1 VQSFICLSTNKQ
13 VVKYWSEIDADLE
26 LELDV
31 LDDIAGEG
39 DEVVHSHILHFTLVF
54 DWCFDHVFTS
64 LFDPLKQT
72 TADPHKTER
81 KKLAKST
88 FLFPFFFCP
97 VNFTPKLPLL

>member
-1 VQSFICLSTNKQ
+1 MFVQSFICLSTNKQ

-64 LFDPLKQT
+64 LFNPLKQT

-81 KKLAKST
+81 KKNSQNQL
-88 FLFPFFFCP
+88 FFFHFFS
-97 VNFTPKLPLL
+97 VQ